1 MTFTHRFSDTLSCTL
16 TLKDGE
22 TLMHSIEWTGEP
34 LQIHRGEF
42 IRWLH
47 VTYRYISDTLGAE
60 LTPVIHDGP
69 LARHWLYRPF
79 RVPRL
84 VKTTRD

>member
-34 LQIHRGEF
+34 LQIHRG
-42 IRWLH
+42 
-47 VTYRYISDTLGAE
+47 
-60 LTPVIHDGP
+60 
-69 LARHWLYRPF
+69 
-79 RVPRL
+79 
-84 VKTTRD
+84 